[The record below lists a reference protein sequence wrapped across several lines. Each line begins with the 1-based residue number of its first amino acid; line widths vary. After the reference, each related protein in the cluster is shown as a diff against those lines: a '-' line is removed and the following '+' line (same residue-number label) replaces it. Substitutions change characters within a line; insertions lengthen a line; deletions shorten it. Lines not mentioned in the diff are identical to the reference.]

1 MDNVGMKRAKTKQ
14 YTIRGVPI
22 EVDRALRKAA
32 KSESKSLNQV
42 ALEALLRAAGLSPDG
57 VVFHDLDW
65 LKGTWVEDPAF
76 DEAIADQR
84 KIDEDMWR

>member
-1 MDNVGMKRAKTKQ
+1 MKRSKTKQ
-14 YTIRGVPI
+14 YTIRGIPI
-22 EVDRALRKAA
+22 EGDRALRQAA
-32 KSESKSLNQV
+32 RSESKSLNQV
-42 ALEALLRAAGLSPDG
+42 AIEALIRAAGVSLDG